1 MASGSRKNCSVV
13 AEHSPYQAVIL
24 DHYRNPRGQ
33 REVIDELLRAE
44 VSNPV
49 CGDRLRLGFRDGD
62 AGALN
67 DLHYHAK
74 ACAVA
79 TASAS
84 LMWEYLGAETDRD
97 VLRTHAEHVLAFL
110 DDDEQEL
117 EETYAALRPLEDLR
131 AFPMRLNCAK
141 LPWKALLQSVK

>member
-1 MASGSRKNCSVV
+1 M
-13 AEHSPYQAVIL
+13 AEHSPYQEVIL
-24 DHYRNPRGQ
+24 DHYRHPRGQ
-33 REVIDELLRAE
+33 REVVEELLRAE

-49 CGDRLRLGFRDGD
+49 CGDRLRLGFRTAEGGGID
-62 AGALN
+62 

-84 LMWEYLGAETDRD
+84 LMWDFLGEESDPG
-97 VLRTHAEHVLAFL
+97 VLLNHAEQVLAFL
-110 DDDEQEL
+110 DD
-117 EETYAALRPLEDLR
+117 EERALDATYAELRPLEDLR

-141 LPWKALLQSVK
+141 LPWKALHQSLGES